1 MKKTLKLLGLG
12 AILAASVVSCGPTT
26 SEVDLS
32 EEPEICQKLGIS
44 QKDLEKEILGDY
56 TEKYN
61 RGAAIVD
68 STKTLERYKAFAEAE
83 YDLIYESAIIVP
95 WLSQSG
101 YSAAVSKTVPYQAG
115 KASYGLTAD
124 KYKNV
129 VVTNEAMTKEK
140 RAAVKAAYDSGA
152 QTMPTTADSEG
163 FISLANVNANPVVG
177 ADGKYTVGSVSF
189 DTKKVLNVSYASD
202 VAKSKYNYLTN
213 TWTYNSSKYTNMV
226 DGLVENDKYGNI
238 VGAIATKYKAVT
250 NADGSQTWTFKLR
263 NDAKWVKNSDGSE
276 YGVVKAAD
284 FVNSIKYVLNALNA
298 SGTVGIVTGLLKGAE
313 EYNAATLA
321 AIEAGQDAN
330 AVDFSGVGAKA
341 VDDFTLELTT
351 KVETPYF
358 LSSLTYSPFLPSSAA
373 YMAEVGTK
381 WGEDENHILVNGA
394 FRQTETTLGS
404 KLVFTKNDKYYDK
417 DHVYIDTLVEKFID
431 GTAGPDTNRKRYE
444 AGEVDSFTVSAK
456 DKEGWKTY
464 VTGEDGTG
472 TQKNPAHPN
481 CNGILSS
488 GGSTYIGYYNFIRQ
502 NWKYNDNSLRKTEE
516 ERVATAQA
524 LRNKNFRKGFLYGLD
539 VLNYL
544 SQYKPGSE
552 AEWLYRSYT
561 NRELTY
567 ATDTDGKLKDYGE
580 YVDEVYNREQ
590 GKTGVS
596 LSGIKNAETNGNSDP
611 VYDAATATK
620 YFTDAKKALIDSGT
634 LKESDFP
641 IKIDVIAD
649 MEATTRAYEEE
660 MYSKLERASNGVVDI
675 QLNVPASDDENTD
688 WGSIS
693 NNYDF
698 SMWSGWGPDY
708 ADPQTFLHTM
718 IVGGDMVEQLGF

>member
-1 MKKTLKLLGLG
+1 
-12 AILAASVVSCGPTT
+12 
-26 SEVDLS
+26 
-32 EEPEICQKLGIS
+32 
-44 QKDLEKEILGDY
+44 
-56 TEKYN
+56 
-61 RGAAIVD
+61 
-68 STKTLERYKAFAEAE
+68 
-83 YDLIYESAIIVP
+83 
-95 WLSQSG
+95 
-101 YSAAVSKTVPYQAG
+101 
-115 KASYGLTAD
+115 
-124 KYKNV
+124 
-129 VVTNEAMTKEK
+129 
-140 RAAVKAAYDSGA
+140 
-152 QTMPTTADSEG
+152 
-163 FISLANVNANPVVG
+163 
-177 ADGKYTVGSVSF
+177 
-189 DTKKVLNVSYASD
+189 
-202 VAKSKYNYLTN
+202 
-213 TWTYNSSKYTNMV
+213 
-226 DGLVENDKYGNI
+226 
-238 VGAIATKYKAVT
+238 
-250 NADGSQTWTFKLR
+250 
-263 NDAKWVKNSDGSE
+263 
-276 YGVVKAAD
+276 
-284 FVNSIKYVLNALNA
+284 
-298 SGTVGIVTGLLKGAE
+298 
-313 EYNAATLA
+313 
-321 AIEAGQDAN
+321 
-330 AVDFSGVGAKA
+330 
-341 VDDFTLELTT
+341 
-351 KVETPYF
+351 
-358 LSSLTYSPFLPSSAA
+358 
-373 YMAEVGTK
+373 MAEVGTK

-417 DHVYIDTLVEKFID
+417 DHVYIDTLVQKFID

-472 TQKNPAHPN
+472 TQKDPANPN

-502 NWKYNDNSLRKTEE
+502 NWKYNDNSLRKTDE

-552 AEWLYRSYT
+552 SEWLYRSYT

-567 ATDTDGKLKDYGE
+567 ATDTDGKSKDYGE
-580 YVDEVYNREQ
+580 YVDAVYNREQ
-590 GKTGVS
+590 GTTGVS
-596 LSGIKNAETNGNSDP
+596 LSGIKNAETAGNSDP
-611 VYDAATATK
+611 VFDASKATK
-620 YFTDAKKALIDSGT
+620 YFSDAKKALIDSGT

-641 IKIDVIAD
+641 IKVDVIAD

-660 MYSKLERASNGVVDI
+660 MYTKLENASGGVVDI
-675 QLNVPASDDENTD
+675 QLNVPASNDENID